1 MNRSSLLLLVLSV
14 LPASAQ
20 DWTAVNVGT
29 TGDLH
34 ALQLGA
40 TFGFPAYAVGDDGFV
55 ATSLDLTSWTPENLG
70 TSADLRSL
78 IQPSLGQVW
87 VSGEAGVVR
96 VKSGP
101 WFTRDIPDADEFYV
115 LSSTASGQAIA
126 HGSGGSIWKTANG
139 GLNWTLEH
147 SAGVA
152 LHAGAGGTTG
162 AGLSV
167 GDGGTILRTVDGGLT
182 WTPKPSGTTADL
194 YGVVG
199 GGFESYAVGENGTIL
214 FSPNGGETWSPRLSG
229 TTRTLRAVHA
239 WGNARVVA
247 VGDDGTVLVS
257 AIDGARWCRLD
268 PGTTADLFGV
278 GVDGLTLI
286 QAVGENGLFVHTTT
300 GGGPC
305 VPAVDAT
312 ITRVGTGNI
321 PATGGPLTFRVTLTN
336 PTPEPQTAE
345 AWVDA
350 VIPGGSTFGPIVG
363 PQTVTLAPGQT
374 VGPIT
379 FTQQVPAQAPA
390 GVYTVRLRVGDF
402 SASPLLHDESTFTFT
417 KNAFLRESGDLA
429 RGEDSIADAAAMTP
443 ADWGGVASFTDAAPE
458 VHAAG
463 SAAPAMSAFPNPFRT
478 SATLQFTISEAGR
491 VRLAAYDA
499 LGREVAVL
507 VDEAREAGAHA
518 VAFDAS
524 SLPAGVYVV
533 RLEAGGQ
540 TLTQR
545 LTLLR

>member
-1 MNRSSLLLLVLSV
+1 MNRLSLLLFALSV

-34 ALQLGA
+34 ALQIGVPGV
-40 TFGFPAYAVGDDGFV
+40 TAYAVGDDGFV
-55 ATSLDLTSWTPENLG
+55 ATSPDLTSWTPENVG

-78 IQPSLGQVW
+78 VQVSLGQVW
-87 VSGEAGVVR
+87 LSGAAGTVR
-96 VKSGP
+96 VKFGP
-101 WFTRDIPDADEFYV
+101 WFTRDIPDFDESYV

-126 HGSGGSIWKTANG
+126 HGSGGSIWKTTDG
-139 GLNWTLEH
+139 GQNWTLEH

-167 GDGGTILRTVDGGLT
+167 GDNGTILRTVDGGLT
-182 WTPKPSGTTADL
+182 WTPKTSGTTADL

-199 GGFESYAVGENGTIL
+199 GGFESYAVGEGGTIL
-214 FSPNGGETWSPRLSG
+214 FSPNGGETWSRRLSG
-229 TTRTLRAVHA
+229 TSRTLRAVHA

-247 VGDDGTVLVS
+247 VGDDGTMLVS
-257 AIDGARWCRLD
+257 SLTGERWCRLD

-278 GVDGLTLI
+278 GVNGLTVI

-300 GGGPC
+300 GGGTC
-305 VPAVDAT
+305 RPAVDAT
-312 ITRVGTGNI
+312 ITRVGTGTI
-321 PATGGPLTFRVTLTN
+321 PPGGGPITFTVTLAN

-350 VIPGGSTFGPIVG
+350 VIPGGSTFGPIIG

-374 VGPIT
+374 IGPIT

-390 GVYTVRLRVGDF
+390 GIYTVRLRVGDF
-402 SASPLLHDESTFTFT
+402 SASPLLHDESTFTFQ
-417 KNAFLRESGDLA
+417 KSSFGP
-429 RGEDSIADAAAMTP
+429 GEAAAGAMTP
-443 ADWGGVASFTDAAPE
+443 ADWGGGASFTDAAPE
-458 VHAAG
+458 VHPVGRAE
-463 SAAPAMSAFPNPFRT
+463 APALSAFPNPFGT
-478 SATLQFTISEAGR
+478 SATLQFTLPEAGS
-491 VRLAAYDA
+491 VRLTVYDA
-499 LGREVAVL
+499 LGRTVAVL
-507 VDEAREAGAHA
+507 VDEAREAGTHA

-524 SLPAGVYVV
+524 ALPAGVYIV
-533 RLEAGGQ
+533 RFEAGVQ
-540 TLTQR
+540 ALTQR